1 MEDKLN
7 IDGVNHQLLDLLS
20 SKIPGEKRRLLTG
33 DIFKWPIYG
42 LGLDIGGLDYIP
54 IPLDCCNVL
63 TNQL

>member
-42 LGLDIGGLDYIP
+42 LGLVLD
-54 IPLDCCNVL
+54 LSW
-63 TNQL
+63 T

>member
-1 MEDKLN
+1 M
-7 IDGVNHQLLDLLS
+7 VLDLS
-20 SKIPGEKRRLLTG
+20 WTC
-33 DIFKWPIYG
+33 

>member
-42 LGLDIGGLDYIP
+42 LGLVLD
-54 IPLDCCNVL
+54 LTLVVL
-63 TNQL
+63 TISLFPLIVVMF